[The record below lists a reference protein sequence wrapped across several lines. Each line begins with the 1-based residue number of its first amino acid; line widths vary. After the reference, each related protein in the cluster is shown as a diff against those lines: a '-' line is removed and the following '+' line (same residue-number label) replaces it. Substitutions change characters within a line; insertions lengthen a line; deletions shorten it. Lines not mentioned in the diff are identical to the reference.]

1 MPDNAVV
8 GRGSIERNKLS
19 RDRKPA
25 SAETVLDVTDLNT
38 IFRTR
43 DGEVHAVNHVNFSLA
58 TGELLGVVGE
68 SGSGKSVTMMSL
80 LKLLPSPPA
89 EIVSGKV
96 LFEGRDVLQMSDEQL
111 RELRGG
117 DIGFIFQDPM
127 TSLNP
132 VFTVGYQLTE
142 ALRQH
147 LDIGKKAARKRA
159 ADLLAKVGIA
169 QPEQRLKDYPHQFS
183 GGMRQRVMIAMALA
197 CEPKVLIADEPTTA
211 LDVTIQAQILE
222 LVRDLRRDQGM
233 GIIWITH
240 DLGVVAGIADR
251 VIVIYAGQIVEH
263 ATVEE
268 LFSSPQHP
276 YTRALLDAMP
286 SVNSDRAERLR
297 SISGQP
303 PSLGHQPASCSFAP
317 RCEHAFD
324 QCRAANPPLIETA
337 EKHQVACWLTQP
349 EPMQPPVELKMRESF

>member
-1 MPDNAVV
+1 M
-8 GRGSIERNKLS
+8 S
-19 RDRKPA
+19 RDHKP
-25 SAETVLDVTDLNT
+25 SPPETVLDVTDLNT

-80 LKLLPSPPA
+80 LKLLPIPPA

-147 LDIGKKAARKRA
+147 LSISKKAARQRA

-251 VIVIYAGQIVEH
+251 VIVMYAGQIVEH
-263 ATVEE
+263 ATVDE
-268 LFSSPQHP
+268 LFSNPQHP
-276 YTRALLDAMP
+276 YPQALLAAMP
-286 SVNSDRAERLR
+286 SVNADRAERLR

-303 PSLGHQPASCSFAP
+303 PSLVGRPVSCSFAP

-324 QCRAANPPLIETA
+324 QCLAENPPLHETDDG
-337 EKHQVACWLTQP
+337 HQVACWLMHP
-349 EPMQPPVELKMRESF
+349 EPIASSAEIKMRESF

>member
-1 MPDNAVV
+1 M
-8 GRGSIERNKLS
+8 S
-19 RDRKPA
+19 RVPAPPPA
-25 SAETVLDVTDLNT
+25 SETVLDVTDLNT

-96 LFEGRDVLQMSDEQL
+96 LFDGSDVLQMSDEQL

-147 LDIGKKAARKRA
+147 LDLSKKVARQRA

-169 QPEQRLKDYPHQFS
+169 QPAQRLKDYPHQFS

-197 CEPKVLIADEPTTA
+197 CEPRVLIADEPTTA

-251 VIVIYAGQIVEH
+251 VIVMYAGQIVEH
-263 ATVEE
+263 APVDE
-268 LFSSPQHP
+268 LFRNPQHP
-276 YTRALLDAMP
+276 YTQALLAAMP
-286 SVNSDRAERLR
+286 SVNSDRAERLH
-297 SISGQP
+297 SIAGQP
-303 PSLGHQPASCSFAP
+303 PSLSQRPSSCSFAP

-324 QCRAANPPLIETA
+324 QCRKENPTLIDAAN
-337 EKHQVACWLTQP
+337 KHQVACWLVQP
-349 EPMQPPVELKMRESF
+349 EPMVPAGDIKMRESF

>member
-1 MPDNAVV
+1 M
-8 GRGSIERNKLS
+8 S
-19 RDRKPA
+19 RDHSP
-25 SAETVLDVTDLNT
+25 SPPAETVLDVTDLNT

-43 DGEVHAVNHVNFSLA
+43 DGEVHAVNHVDFSLA
-58 TGELLGVVGE
+58 TGELVGVVGE

-89 EIVSGKV
+89 EIVSGRVMFK
-96 LFEGRDVLQMSDEQL
+96 GRDVLQMSDEEL

-142 ALRQH
+142 AVRQH
-147 LDIGKKAARKRA
+147 LDISKKEARQRA
-159 ADLLAKVGIA
+159 ADLLARVGIA
-169 QPEQRLKDYPHQFS
+169 QPAQRLKDYPHQFS

-197 CEPKVLIADEPTTA
+197 CEPEVLIADEPTTA

-222 LVRDLRRDQGM
+222 LVRDLRRDRGM

-251 VIVIYAGQIVEH
+251 VIVMYAGQIVEH
-263 ATVEE
+263 AGVNE
-268 LFSSPQHP
+268 LFSNPQHP
-276 YTRALLDAMP
+276 YTKALLDAMP
-286 SVNSDRAERLR
+286 GVNSDGTERLR
-297 SISGQP
+297 SIAGQP
-303 PSLGHQPASCSFAP
+303 PALTQPPQSCSFAP
-317 RCEHAFD
+317 RCEHASD
-324 QCRAANPPLIETA
+324 QCRVQNPPLIETA
-337 EKHQVACWLTQP
+337 DNHQVACWLMHA
-349 EPMQPPVELKMRESF
+349 EPVVLTDTIKTEDIKMRESF